1 MNAKKITLLAALLG
15 SAYFANA
22 QVGIG
27 TPTPHASAILDV
39 TATDKGVLIPRVA
52 LKDTKTQ
59 LLVAVT
65 QAESLLVYNTATA
78 NDVTPGFYY
87 WVAAKENPTVAA
99 HWERVINQTQL
110 NEVIESQADIAKIKD
125 LLDAAYG
132 SNNLGDTATDNP
144 FGGMVFTPAV
154 GNPDETGYVAPKFE
168 YVKWIPDTTTNP
180 VAGAYERLDITSVIT
195 DLINASETKTKI
207 VTIEDV
213 QYYVSE
219 SYTGTTDPTVGNE
232 PGVYKIDVV
241 GGVVNNFSEIINSN
255 TTIEGTTQTIKQY
268 FEELGATDSNTVYFN
283 NSSTAIT
290 VGNVSVPAYTFYL
303 KDASGNAIVINLADL
318 IKNLETD
325 TQITKNVTGTSVAGD
340 LKIDYK
346 YFNEAQPDTNG
357 TPQQVIDLN
366 ADLKTLIEGNT
377 EIKNAISNVLN
388 QGGNV
393 YYGDHDNS
401 ASTSNVFYT
410 INTNGDKVVITIPVD
425 IDQLITSINTTTVEK
440 KNELKLAL
448 GDKITT
454 NNTSVF
460 TGDSITIDGV
470 VHYIYKGNF
479 TTTVN
484 ANSAVTTGVTLDKT
498 AAKILSF
505 DLRYNGG
512 MVANITDLT
521 LADKALGFR
530 IGTGKMYQVLG
541 TADVDANVVIEFAST
556 DIPAG
561 ITTTP

>member
-1 MNAKKITLLAALLG
+1 MKKITLLAALLG

-52 LKDTKTQ
+52 LKNTTTV
-59 LLVAVT
+59 LSTGLV
-65 QAESLLVYNTATA
+65 QEESLLVYNTAKVA
-78 NDVTPGFYY
+78 DVTPGFYY
-87 WVAAKENPTVAA
+87 WVADSKTAPVIPA

-144 FGGMVFTPAV
+144 FGGMVFTPAD
-154 GNPDETGYVAPKFE
+154 GSTDAKFE
-168 YVKWIPDTTTNP
+168 YVKWNATSNS
-180 VAGAYERLDITSVIT
+180 YERLDITSVIT

-219 SYTGTTDPTVGNE
+219 SYTGTSDPTTGSE
-232 PGVYKIDVV
+232 PGVYLIDVV
-241 GGVVNNFSEIINSN
+241 GGVVNNFSEIINST
-255 TTIEGTTQTIKQY
+255 TTIGTTNQTIQRY

-283 NSSTAIT
+283 NTNDSLT
-290 VGNVSVPAYTFYL
+290 VGAGSVAAYTFYL
-303 KDASGNAIVINLADL
+303 KDDAGDPIEINLADL

-325 TQITKNVTGTSVAGD
+325 TQITKNVTGTSLAGD

-357 TPQQVIDLN
+357 TPQQAIDLN
-366 ADLKTLIEGNT
+366 ADLKSLIEGNT

-393 YYGDHDNS
+393 YYGDING
-401 ASTSNVFYT
+401 TNVFYT

-425 IDQLITSINTTTVEK
+425 IDQLITSINNTTVEK